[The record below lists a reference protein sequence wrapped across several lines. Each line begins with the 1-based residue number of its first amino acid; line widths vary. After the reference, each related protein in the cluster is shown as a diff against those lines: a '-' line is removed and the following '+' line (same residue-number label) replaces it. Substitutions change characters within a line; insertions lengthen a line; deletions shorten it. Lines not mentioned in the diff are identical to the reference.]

1 MSPTTCIIFLP
12 WTLFWLYSK
21 AFALTKA
28 WISRCKSI
36 QVSPVTFHEA
46 MNDNDASQI
55 CSKIKECQCHKQ
67 ADPQNVIPNT
77 DFGYIVILYSHI
89 KIE

>member
-1 MSPTTCIIFLP
+1 
-12 WTLFWLYSK
+12 
-21 AFALTKA
+21 
-28 WISRCKSI
+28 
-36 QVSPVTFHEA
+36 

-77 DFGYIVILYSHI
+77 DFGYIVIQSHQNRI
-89 KIE
+89 ANNSRTDAHSAGREVLKHWADRAEGVVPHTDAKAESDFLMILNA